1 MARLGGPMKKW
12 LKRIGVGLIAIIL
25 LFSVV
30 TYVRFSQWRAEV
42 TKNLER
48 DSVVVQIERGPI
60 EYAEMGRG
68 PAVLMIHGDPGG
80 YDQIYQVLKLDD
92 AEHGD
97 FRYII
102 PSRPGY
108 LRTPLSIG
116 KSPKEQAEAFA
127 ALLDVLKIGKV
138 SVVGGSGGGPSAI
151 EFAALYPER
160 CAALILEEAI
170 TMRREPGKRGFLEAA
185 FANTLGMDFSVWLI
199 KDPFAANLQA
209 KDPADPKITSIAMA
223 IFNSTVPDASRDAGH
238 QNDIAEQAAISEL
251 PVKNIRC
258 PTLILQGTADVNVPI
273 AHGDFAHA
281 QIAGSQFV
289 QLPGEDHWMVITK
302 HKELGELIHAFLVKH
317 AGGRHSGINA
327 NAP

>member
-1 MARLGGPMKKW
+1 MRWALIVKKW
-12 LKRIGVGLIAIIL
+12 FKRVGLGLVVIALIL
-25 LFSVV
+25 LAVNC
-30 TYVRFSQWRAEV
+30 VRFSQWRTEV

-48 DSVVVQIERGPI
+48 DSTVVQTAKGPI
-60 EYAEMGRG
+60 EYAEIGHG

-108 LRTPLSIG
+108 LRTPLSAG
-116 KSPKEQAEAFA
+116 KTSKEQAEAFA

-138 SVVGGSGGGPSAI
+138 AVVGGSGGGPSAI

-160 CAALILEEAI
+160 CTALVLEEAI
-170 TMRREPGKRGFLEAA
+170 TMMREPGKPGLVEAA
-185 FANTLGMDFSVWLI
+185 LKNTLGMDFSVWLI
-199 KDPFAANLQA
+199 KDRFSAALQA

-223 IFNSTVPDASRDAGH
+223 IFNATVPDASRDAGH
-238 QNDIAEQAAISEL
+238 QNDIAEQATISEL
-251 PVKNIRC
+251 PLKSIRC

-273 AHGDFAHA
+273 AHGEFAHA

-289 QLPGEDHWMVITK
+289 RLPGQDHWMVITK
-302 HKELGELIHAFLVKH
+302 HKELGKLIHAFLVEH
-317 AGGRHSGINA
+317 ASA
-327 NAP
+327 TP